1 MSETEKRRATRF
13 VAGVNQYA
21 RGYVRAQ
28 RQAALDACYGRH
40 DPADG
45 ATAVNLALRLQR
57 RWRKVIYAY
66 AKTLPAAPWL
76 WRALDCP
83 PSCGFFSPPSRP
95 CLMTHLCPFCWS
107 RAAASSRWDR
117 LSGDKDATV
126 AARRAPSVWTRV
138 RDCLL
143 PRDDMGRRPR
153 TGRYDLVLLRNRLR
167 VPMNWEIGGA
177 IVESLP
183 LVIDTYAGKA
193 RVAAPMRLPTREG
206 LFSRIPV
213 RAGVFTTLSIA
224 PRLGGDRPEWEVN
237 SRQLFA
243 VEPGSPTLPP
253 IDGLPYSCRVSRDP
267 QIGYARAQV
276 AALCTYPRGLLFGPG
291 DAPDADGNLVKR
303 SRSGFPDPAILGRY
317 LAATH
322 GRRLWEGYG
331 CFRAPRAKETKPR
344 RKRQSVR
351 P

>member
-1 MSETEKRRATRF
+1 VSETEKRRATRF

-28 RQAALDACYGRH
+28 RRPRRRGNGREPCSSIAKKMAEGDLRLRQDPPGGALVVACVGLSAVLRFLFSTFPSLPDDAPLPILLVEGCCVVAVGSVVGRQGRDRGGPSGPERVDSGARLPAPSGRH
-40 DPADG
+40 GAAAADG
-45 ATAVNLALRLQR
+45 AIRSR
-57 RWRKVIYAY
+57 
-66 AKTLPAAPWL
+66 PAAE
-76 WRALDCP
+76 
-83 PSCGFFSPPSRP
+83 SPP
-95 CLMTHLCPFCWS
+95 
-107 RAAASSRWDR
+107 RADELGDR
-117 LSGDKDATV
+117 
-126 AARRAPSVWTRV
+126 RRDR
-138 RDCLL
+138 
-143 PRDDMGRRPR
+143 
-153 TGRYDLVLLRNRLR
+153 
-167 VPMNWEIGGA
+167 
-177 IVESLP
+177 
-183 LVIDTYAGKA
+183 
-193 RVAAPMRLPTREG
+193 RVAAARHRYLRREG
-206 LFSRIPV
+206 PGRRADAAPDARGALLAHPGPGRRVHDPV
-213 RAGVFTTLSIA
+213 
-224 PRLGGDRPEWEVN
+224 DRPPARRGPARMGGEL
-237 SRQLFA
+237 QA